1 MARKGIPQIKIP
13 IRPNELTIKAIEPYL
28 GDIVEK
34 FKDNALKIRHDYDE
48 YCLDHKILSK
58 VRPHEDTE
66 VNNMVLIPDLRAMI
80 DWKTGYIFGNP
91 IKYAQSKSRNTDD
104 INYLNKYVRSSC
116 KRSVDKEV
124 GTWAFATGVGY
135 YFIEPKSIDF
145 DIETESPF
153 EIYCRESDTCV
164 KIYSSYG
171 GHKPLFDLLYTQIKR
186 IKEGGLPEQI
196 ETFDIYLPDKLYTY
210 ESSAFSYNLKRVR
223 EQNRGLYRQL
233 PLVEK
238 RFNPDGI
245 GMVAM
250 GESMQNSVDK
260 LLSNGL
266 DNIEDIVNEIY
277 VYKNV
282 NLGETVEEQ
291 KNNHIAMKKN
301 GAVVLKSVSQDLPA
315 DLTTISTKLSLS
327 EVVQLFSIVNSIF
340 HSTLGVPMEMSDTN
354 SGGTTKQGSE
364 VANGYDNAYNRAL
377 DDINTFIKADTELLD
392 RIMWICKNTPE
403 SKLDNLA
410 TSEVEIM
417 YSINLTDNI
426 QTKAQAFGTFMQY
439 MPPDMALR
447 VCRLSNDP
455 ETDGKAI
462 EEYMQK
468 KAQTQVQ
475 EQQEAN
481 TETIDVEEETSDI
494 SAEKHSNTTNN
505 GEVV

>member
-13 IRPNELTIKAIEPYL
+13 IREDELTIEAIEPYFS
-28 GDIVEK
+28 DILQN
-34 FKDNALKIRHDYDE
+34 FKNNAIKIRHDYNA
-48 YCLDHKILSK
+48 YCLDHNILSK
-58 VRPHEDTE
+58 VRPHNDTD
-66 VNNMVLIPDLRAMI
+66 VNNIVLIPDLRAMI

-135 YFIEPKSIDF
+135 YFIEPKSTDF

-153 EIYCRESDTCV
+153 EIYCRDSDTCV
-164 KIYSSYG
+164 KVYSSYG
-171 GHKPLFDLLYTQIKR
+171 GNKALFDLLYTKVKR
-186 IKEGGLPEQI
+186 INKDGLSEYI
-196 ETFDIYLPDKLYTY
+196 ETVDVYLPDKLYTY
-210 ESSAFSYNLKRVR
+210 ENPTYNNLNLERVR

-250 GESMQNSVDK
+250 GESMQNAVDK

-282 NLGETVEEQ
+282 DLGETPEEQ
-291 KNNHIAMKKN
+291 KEKHTAMKKN
-301 GAVVLKSVSQDLPA
+301 GAVVLNSVSQDLPA
-315 DLTTISTKLSLS
+315 DLDTISTKLSLS
-327 EVVQLFSIVNSIF
+327 EVVELFSIVNSIF

-392 RIMWICKNTPE
+392 RIMWICKNTPD

-410 TSEVEIM
+410 TSEIEIM

-426 QTKAQAFGTFMQY
+426 QTKAQAFGTFIQY

-447 VCRLSNDP
+447 ICRLSNDP

-462 EEYMQK
+462 EDYMRSK
-468 KAQTQVQ
+468 TQ
-475 EQQEAN
+475 EQQQAN
-481 TETIDVEEETSDI
+481 TETIDVVEQS
-494 SAEKHSNTTNN
+494 S
-505 GEVV
+505 